1 MLTSQGEPA
10 LDEATTSPVGSG
22 DTSLWVRLYV
32 VRPKNENCKEG
43 EEKLMNTRRTYW
55 LITALLLFA
64 MALLAACG
72 GNENATPDLGEDE
85 GLGDLDATLP
95 VDDTTGL
102 DATPLA
108 PELTVTDTVTTE
120 VDVTEEATEE
130 PAATATTAATATAE
144 PTVEMTATAEVTGT
158 ADITDTADITGTETI
173 TGSFL
178 VRASS
183 LLNLGL
189 NDDAGEAAG
198 ELVDILVGEDG
209 ALQFAIV
216 DLDGVQSV
224 VPWDDVELQPVS
236 GMETDAE
243 FELVWSAAV
252 TEPMTTTLDIS
263 VLDAGSGVVDA
274 AGLGLDASA
283 GNLLRLTALVDE
295 DLLDDEL
302 TDDDLDDLENAAG
315 EEIGDI
321 EDVLIDADAEQV
333 VYVIVEADD
342 DMLLADDRVVAIPWE
357 RLALNADQDGFTTDV
372 GVTMI
377 EGSPEINLDDA
388 FAESEIRMDDAL
400 REELDIYWEL
410 DGGS

>member
-1 MLTSQGEPA
+1 
-10 LDEATTSPVGSG
+10 
-22 DTSLWVRLYV
+22 
-32 VRPKNENCKEG
+32 
-43 EEKLMNTRRTYW
+43 MNTRRTYW

-85 GLGDLDATLP
+85 GLGNLDATLP

-102 DATPLA
+102 EATPLA
-108 PELTVTDTVTTE
+108 PELTVTAAVTTG
-120 VDVTEEATEE
+120 VDVTEE
-130 PAATATTAATATAE
+130 PAATATTAATATVE

-158 ADITDTADITGTETI
+158 TDITGTAGITGTETI

-178 VRASS
+178 VRAST
-183 LLNLGL
+183 LLNMDLTG
-189 NDDAGEAAG
+189 DADETAG
-198 ELVDILVGEDG
+198 ELADILVDEEG

-236 GMETDAE
+236 GMETDNPE
-243 FELVWSAAV
+243 FGLVWSAGA
-252 TEPMTTTLDIS
+252 TEPMTMTLDIS
-263 VLDAGSGVVDA
+263 ALGDDSGVIDA
-274 AGLGLDASA
+274 ASLGLDA

-321 EDVLIDADAEQV
+321 EDVLIDADAGQV

-400 REELDIYWEL
+400 R
-410 DGGS
+410 